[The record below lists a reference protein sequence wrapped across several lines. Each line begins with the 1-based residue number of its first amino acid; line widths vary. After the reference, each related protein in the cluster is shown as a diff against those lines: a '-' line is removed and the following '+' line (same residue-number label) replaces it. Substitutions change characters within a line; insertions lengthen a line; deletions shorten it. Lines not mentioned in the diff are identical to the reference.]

1 MKKALLLAVCVL
13 IATPL
18 FADDAK
24 ALFERI
30 RAHDA
35 KGVEALLKSGVKP
48 SVRDDSGRTPLW
60 NAIEQK
66 DLDTINVLL
75 AANADPNDPGKHV
88 NEMYESGATLAMQ
101 AVDSG
106 NVAILNALLAKGA
119 KPDVANQ
126 YGMNALMIAC
136 MAGNASMVSA
146 LIEGKANVNATDSGG
161 TPVLWMA
168 VKGGS
173 ADAVAAMLKAGAK
186 FGEYKQLVIDT
197 ANEGGDAKIIA
208 LITEAAEAN

>member
-1 MKKALLLAVCVL
+1 MHKLAAFAVCVL
-13 IATPL
+13 FAFSL
-18 FADDAK
+18 HADDDAN
-24 ALFERI
+24 ALFDRI

-35 KGVEALLKSGVKP
+35 EGVEKLLNAGAKP
-48 SVRDDSGRTPLW
+48 NARDMFGRPPLW

-66 DLDTINVLL
+66 DAAIVKLLL
-75 AANADPNDPGKHV
+75 AHGADANDPGKHA
-88 NEMYESGATLAMQ
+88 NPSYDSGATLVMQ

-106 NVAILNALLAKGA
+106 NVEILNALLAKGA

-146 LIEGKANVNATDSGG
+146 LIEGKANVNATDSNG

-173 ADAVAAMLKAGAK
+173 ADAVAALLKAGSG
-186 FGEYKQLVIDT
+186 FGDYKQLVIDT
-197 ANEGGDAKIIA
+197 ANEGGDEKIIA
-208 LITEAAEAN
+208 LIAKAAEQ